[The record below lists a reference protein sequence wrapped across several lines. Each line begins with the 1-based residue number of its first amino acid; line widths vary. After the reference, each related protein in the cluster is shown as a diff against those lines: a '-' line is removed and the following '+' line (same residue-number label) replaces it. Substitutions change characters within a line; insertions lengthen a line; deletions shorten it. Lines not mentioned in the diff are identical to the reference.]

1 MRTVMGTAAAGRL
14 IGYSARRVRE
24 LIEEGFLGAVRI
36 DGRWVITAE
45 ALKRYARRRGL
56 EL

>member
-1 MRTVMGTAAAGRL
+1 MRTVMGTAAAGQL

-24 LIEEGFLGAVRI
+24 LIEEGSLGGVFI
-36 DGRWVITAE
+36 NHRWVVTE
-45 ALKRYARRRGL
+45 QALKRFVRRRGL